1 MSRPDRLRAEAPA
14 LALLLLMLAVGLFLR
29 IHNNDYGLPFVYYA
43 DEGSH
48 FTNRAVGMLGGDA
61 NPHYFQNPSAFTYIV
76 HVALRFYFGHGW
88 PFGDFQHV
96 IDAYGEVPTR
106 IYEIGRTMAAL
117 VCAVGIVGI
126 YFVGR
131 ALWSRAVGLVSAA
144 VLCFAF
150 LIVAYSRIAVTDV
163 GTLLPVALALWCAV
177 RIHERGGLRWYAGA
191 GAAVGLAVGFKYTAG
206 LVVLSPLLAVA
217 LGWHARREANR
228 TGARLPPAD
237 AASPPR
243 SGLAG
248 VGTPGREALLGLGLM
263 LVLAVAV
270 FFVTTPYFFLDL
282 STAEHQLRHQADL
295 AGGLSKYGQEHDNGF
310 LYYAWSLTWGLGW
323 LPLAAALG
331 GLVLM
336 VRDGQRARAVLLAI
350 FPLAM
355 YLYLA
360 TQQRYFGRWF
370 LPAYPAFALLA
381 GFGAVRAIALVRRIG
396 PRLAPAA
403 IAVLAGVLVWQ
414 AVAAD
419 FRSMAVLG
427 HTDTRQVARD
437 WLEEHQRQSLRIVIE
452 PGVPARYYWKLRS
465 NGTHVPRRKQ
475 FVRGFIRDISE
486 TRIEYGRTL
495 SPAVI
500 DRYRKSGFCLVM
512 TMSLI
517 RGRSVNARNP
527 KALAYYDRLERE
539 SKKIFSVSPFRF
551 NAGEDK
557 FNFDLSYNYYSPAY
571 LRPGPQIDVYRLDG
585 CTQGYGQVEQ
595 GVGTPEGA
603 GTS

>member
-1 MSRPDRLRAEAPA
+1 MPRRERLRAEGPA

-29 IHNNDYGLPFVYYA
+29 VHNNDYGLPFVYYA

-61 NPHYFQNPSAFTYIV
+61 NPHYFQNPSAFTYLV
-76 HVALRFYFGHGW
+76 HAALRLYFGHGW
-88 PFGDFQHV
+88 PFSDYQRV
-96 IDAYGEVPTR
+96 IDAYGEHPTR

-117 VCAVGIVGI
+117 VCTVGVAGL

-131 ALWSRAVGLVSAA
+131 ALWSRTIGLVSAA

-150 LIVAYSRIAVTDV
+150 LSVAYSRIAVTDV
-163 GTLLPVALALWCAV
+163 GTLLPVALAIWCAV
-177 RIHERGGLRWYAGA
+177 RIHERGGLGWYAGA
-191 GAAVGLAVGFKYTAG
+191 GAAVGLAIGFKYTAG

-217 LGWHARREANR
+217 LGWHRRRQPEHR
-228 TGARLPPAD
+228 PPAD
-237 AASPPR
+237 TAGPS
-243 SGLAG
+243 SGAG
-248 VGTPGREALLGLGLM
+248 SATREALLGLAL
-263 LVLAVAV
+263 LVVLAVAV
-270 FFVTTPYFFLDL
+270 FFITTPYFFLDF

-295 AGGLSKYGQEHDNGF
+295 AGGLAKYGQEHDNGF
-310 LYYAWSLTWGLGW
+310 VYYAWSLTWGLGW
-323 LPLAAALG
+323 VPLVAALG
-331 GLVLM
+331 GLVLL
-336 VRDGQRARAVLLAI
+336 VLDAARARAALLAI
-350 FPLAM
+350 FPLA
-355 YLYLA
+355 LFVYLA

-381 GFGAVRAIALVRRIG
+381 GFGAVRAVALVKRIG

-403 IAVLAGVLVWQ
+403 IAVVAVVLVWQ

-427 HTDTRQVARD
+427 HTDTREVARD
-437 WLEEHQRQSLRIVIE
+437 WLVAHEPQSLRIVIE
-452 PGVPARYYWKLRS
+452 PAVPARYYWRYYA
-465 NGTHVPRRKQ
+465 NGAPMSHRKQ

-495 SPAVI
+495 APEVI
-500 DRYRKSGFCLVM
+500 DRYRKNGYCLVM

-527 KALAYYDRLERE
+527 QALAYYDRLERE
-539 SKKIFSVSPFRF
+539 STRIFTVSPFRF
-551 NAGEDK
+551 NAGSDR

-571 LRPGPQIDVYRLDG
+571 LRPGPKIDIYRLKD
-585 CTQGYGQVEQ
+585 CTQGYGQVEE
-595 GVGTPEGA
+595 GVGTPKA
-603 GTS
+603 AAA